1 MKTYKELSTPSALAL
16 EVTMSEHESVPVA
29 VVGAGNMGSNHIR
42 VYDEL
47 PGADLVEVVEKD
59 PERAR
64 EVANQYDVQ
73 VFDNVSKLHQA
84 RAATIAVPN
93 RLHRKVAV
101 PCIKAG
107 LDVLIEKPLAMSVSD
122 AKIIADVAADT
133 GAVLQVGHIER
144 FNPAVNVLAEILENK
159 QIIALEAHRLGP
171 FNNHL
176 TSESVVF
183 DLMIHDIDVIQSLV
197 DSPIQHVDAVGTQSR
212 SSKIDHAI
220 AHLKFDGEI
229 LGTATSSHVT
239 HKKIRSL
246 AVTTQDVYIQL
257 DYQRQQITVSRRE
270 SEQTTMLQGS
280 TGYRTEIIEETPF
293 IHTREPLKNEL
304 EHFLDCIRSRSE
316 PKVGADDGVATVE
329 LATSI
334 VDSARSH

>member
-1 MKTYKELSTPSALAL
+1 MRAYKELSTPSALAL

-29 VVGAGNMGSNHIR
+29 VVGAGNMGLNHIR

-59 PERAR
+59 SERAR

-73 VFDNVSKLHQA
+73 VFDNVSKLHKAQ
-84 RAATIAVPN
+84 AATIAVPN

-101 PCIKAG
+101 ACIKAG

-122 AKIIADVAADT
+122 AKTIADVAADT

-144 FNPAVNVLAEILENK
+144 FNPAIDVLAKILNDRE
-159 QIIALEAHRLGP
+159 IIALEAHRLGP
-171 FNNHL
+171 FNDHL
-176 TSESVVF
+176 TAESVVF

-197 DSPIQHVDAVGTQSR
+197 DSSVQHIDAVGTQSR
-212 SSKIDHAI
+212 SSEIDHAV
-220 AHLKFDGEI
+220 AHLKFENGI

-239 HKKIRSL
+239 HKKVRSL
-246 AVTTQDVYIQL
+246 SVTTRNVYIQL
-257 DYQRQQITVSRRE
+257 DYQQQQITVSRRE
-270 SEQTTMLQGS
+270 NEQMTTLQGNK
-280 TGYRTEIIEETPF
+280 GYRTEIVEETPF
-293 IHTREPLKNEL
+293 IQTREPLKNEL
-304 EHFLDCIRSRSE
+304 EHFVNCIQSRSSPE
-316 PKVGADDGVATVE
+316 VGAGDGVATVE

-334 VDSARSH
+334 VDAIRSH